1 MEIMIRDMRV
11 DFLGRKLNEVWMVI
25 VQVAAWSESSKLFF
39 LAGEALVIK
48 THPVTIT
55 SIQVF
60 TNLPT
65 PDSNLISPSDSRLP
79 QSILTMN
86 LRT

>member
-39 LAGEALVIK
+39 WQA
-48 THPVTIT
+48 
-55 SIQVF
+55 
-60 TNLPT
+60 
-65 PDSNLISPSDSRLP
+65 RL
-79 QSILTMN
+79 L
-86 LRT
+86 